1 MKPNT
6 FDTPQLAG
14 TIESPGLTVE
24 GWWDIKVVRADG
36 NIERRTVKNIVTRE
50 GLNHIANRA
59 MTAGTPFY
67 IIGVGTQTATHSLDS
82 SQAGCGEVSRKSG
95 ATATQSREWMYLQ
108 ATWGG
113 AADSVTSVALDTA
126 FIQTCPVSYA
136 VTANSGGVTGNAVNG
151 MGVTLGG
158 SDLLDLTVR
167 IRIGSHNLSHS
178 T

>member
-1 MKPNT
+1 MNHRT

-14 TIESPGLTVE
+14 TIESPGL
-24 GWWDIKVVRADG
+24 WDIKVVRADG
-36 NIERRTVKNIVTRE
+36 TIERRTVKNIVTRE
-50 GLNHIANRA
+50 GLNHIAARA
-59 MTAGTPFY
+59 VNNGTPFY
-67 IIGVGTQTATHSLDS
+67 IIGVGTQIAAHSLDS
-82 SQAGCGEVSRKSG
+82 SQAGIGEVLRKTSNFTG
-95 ATATQSREWMYLQ
+95 ATAQSREWIFLQ
-108 ATWGG
+108 CTIGG
-113 AADSVTSVALDTA
+113 ASDSVTSVPLDSA

-167 IRIGSHNLSHS
+167 IRVGSHNLSHS